1 MGQSL
6 TTVVS
11 IVLGNN
17 NISSPELQC
26 ALNICCE
33 ADRPPQSEPVD
44 IALVHRDVE
53 DITRILEMQS
63 PSARELFNILLRRSD
78 QHLAQ
83 VAIFYRMKAEMDLDE
98 GIRRTQ
104 KMSSM
109 TRKIAAHAVR
119 TATNLAHRDAMLLF
133 KAMGSESILRRGR
146 DEMLALRVCR
156 MHWYRHH
163 WRQVRQ
169 TYLRLKGRQLVEKMS
184 DKSGL
189 LGDLMVAMT
198 QVW

>member
-6 TTVVS
+6 TNAVS
-11 IVLGNN
+11 IVMGNN

-26 ALNICCE
+26 ALNICCD
-33 ADRPPQSEPVD
+33 ADRSPQNEPVD
-44 IALVHRDVE
+44 AAIVHRDVE
-53 DITRILEMQS
+53 EIARILGMQS
-63 PSARELFNILLRRSD
+63 PTHRELFNILLRRND

-83 VAIFYRMKAEMDLDE
+83 VAMFYRVKAEMDLDE
-98 GIRRTQ
+98 AIRRTQ
-104 KMSSM
+104 SMSSM

-133 KAMGSESILRRGR
+133 KAMGSESIFGRGR

-169 TYLRLKGRQLVEKMS
+169 VYLRLKGRQLVEKMS

>member
-6 TTVVS
+6 ANAVS
-11 IVLGNN
+11 IVLNNN

-33 ADRPPQSEPVD
+33 ADRPLQNERVD
-44 IALVHRDVE
+44 TAVVHRDVE
-53 DITRILEMQS
+53 EITRILEMQS
-63 PSARELFNILLRRSD
+63 PPHRELFNIVLRRSD

-83 VAIFYRMKAEMDLDE
+83 VAMFYRTKASMDLDE
-98 GIRRTQ
+98 AIRRTQ
-104 KMSSM
+104 SMPSM

-133 KAMGSESILRRGR
+133 KAMGSESIFRRGR

-169 TYLRLKGRQLVEKMS
+169 VYLRLKGRQLVEKMS